1 MAYSNPFKSLLGAFT
16 PQQPDPYQSLLGDYY
31 DPKRE
36 ALSWLGGNLAGVG
49 MGLASGKPGAW
60 ATGGI
65 AGGQDAIEDYRQRAV
80 AASALDM
87 RKKEYDY
94 QQQQREEEAA
104 ARQAEE
110 DAQAAAISGLPPEMQ
125 SMAKAFPSAVIPSY
139 VKQKYFP
146 DPVAYNEA
154 PPTKTIYDPQT
165 GQEQVVQWTGSGWTP
180 LGGKKSG
187 QDNRATA
194 TDKKELWKS
203 EDELPALDGTI
214 SSLDRALELNKKTFT
229 GVTAGVRGWAGT
241 AIPGAGM
248 VMDPNAAAAT
258 REFGQIMSLE
268 AIKSMANTLAGA
280 TTDQELR
287 QFVEILADPS
297 TPPDIRERTILRM
310 KTLAERQKVIKT
322 QRINELRQTN
332 GNGAAPQPVVTEDG
346 YTIEAVPEN

>member
-1 MAYSNPFKSLLGAFT
+1 MAFTNPFPSLLGMNN
-16 PQQPDPYQSLLGDYY
+16 QQPDPYQSLLGGYY
-31 DPKRE
+31 TPQQAKM
-36 ALSWLGGNLAGVG
+36 AWLGGTLQGIGA
-49 MGLASGKPGAW
+49 GLASGKSGAW
-60 ATGGI
+60 AQGAALGG
-65 AGGQDAIEDYRQRAV
+65 GEGLDNYRQRAV

-94 QQQQREEEAA
+94 QQQQRQEEAA
-104 ARQAEE
+104 AKKAEE
-110 DAQAAAISGLPPEMQ
+110 DAQAAAIDGLPPEMR
-125 SMAKAFPSAVIPSY
+125 SIAKAFPSAVIPSY

-258 REFGQIMSLE
+258 REFSQIMSLE
-268 AIKSMANTLAGA
+268 AIKSMAATLAGA

>member
-1 MAYSNPFKSLLGAFT
+1 MAFTIPGLLGMNN
-16 PQQPDPYQSLLGDYY
+16 QQPDPYQSLLGGYY
-31 DPKRE
+31 TPQQAKM
-36 ALSWLGGNLAGVG
+36 AWLGGSLQGLGA
-49 MGLASGKPGAW
+49 GLASGKSGAW
-60 ATGGI
+60 AQGLALG
-65 AGGQDAIEDYRQRAV
+65 GGQGLDNYRQRAV

-110 DAQAAAISGLPPEMQ
+110 DAQAAAIAGLPPEMQ
-125 SMAKAFPSAVIPSY
+125 SMAKAFPSAVIGPY
-139 VKQKYFP
+139 VKNKYFP
-146 DPVAYNEA
+146 DPVAYEA
-154 PPTKTIYDPQT
+154 PQTKTIYDPNT
-165 GQEQVVQWTGSGWTP
+165 GQEQVVQWTGSGWAP
-180 LGGKKSG
+180 LGGKKSS

-203 EDELPALDGTI
+203 EDELPNIDATI
-214 SSLDRALELNKKTFT
+214 SSLDRALELNEKTFT

-258 REFGQIMSLE
+258 REFNQIMSME
-268 AIKSMANTLAGA
+268 AIKSMADTLAGA

-287 QFVEILADPS
+287 QFVEILADPT
-297 TPPDIRERTILRM
+297 TPPDIRKRTILRM
-310 KTLAERQKVIKT
+310 KTLAERQKTVKT
-322 QRINELRQTN
+322 QRIKELKGSN
-332 GNGAAPQPVVTEDG
+332 GNGGAPQPVVTEDG

>member
-1 MAYSNPFKSLLGAFT
+1 MQIKNPFPGLLGMNN
-16 PQQPDPYQSLLGDYY
+16 QQPDPYQSLLGGYY
-31 DPKRE
+31 TPQQAKM
-36 ALSWLGGNLAGVG
+36 AWLGGSLQGLGA
-49 MGLASGKPGAW
+49 GLASGKSGAW
-60 ATGGI
+60 AQGLALGG
-65 AGGQDAIEDYRQRAV
+65 GEGLDNYRQRAV

-94 QQQQREEEAA
+94 QQQQRQEEAA

-110 DAQAAAISGLPPEMQ
+110 DAQSAAIAGLPPEMQ
-125 SMAKAFPSAVIPSY
+125 SMAKAFPSAVIPNY

-154 PPTKTIYDPQT
+154 PPTKTIFDEST
-165 GQEQVVQWTGSGWTP
+165 GQEQVVQWTGSGWAP
-180 LGGKKSG
+180 LGGKKSS

-203 EDELPALDGTI
+203 EDELPAIDGTI
-214 SSLDRALELNKKTFT
+214 SSLDRALELNEKTFT

-258 REFGQIMSLE
+258 REFSQIMSLE
-268 AIKSMANTLAGA
+268 AIKSMADTLAGA

-297 TPPDIRERTILRM
+297 TPPDIRKRTILRM
-310 KTLAERQKVIKT
+310 KTLAERQKAIKT
-322 QRINELRQTN
+322 QRVQELRRSN
-332 GNGAAPQPVVTEDG
+332 SYGNAPQPVVTEDG